1 MSFEP
6 KLMPILL
13 VALITFGGIFLY
25 LLRVEM
31 LTRKVQKELERR
43 LENTKREEE

>member
-1 MSFEP
+1 MTIEP

-43 LENTKREEE
+43 LENIKREEE